1 MKSTFPIK
9 TVSIIF
15 VFIFAITAVLPA
27 KADFPRPKNYVNDYA
42 GVLSRSTLSKTNRIA
57 LELKQKTG
65 FEVAVAVVKN
75 LQGLDSY
82 RYANDLYTEW
92 SIGSKKD
99 EGVLLLIAPQER
111 KMKIEV
117 GYGAEGFLPDGLTGE
132 IADKY
137 IVPFLKKDDYNQGV
151 INGIAALASVAARHY
166 NVKISGTPEVKE
178 AETSTIGKIFR
189 LLIGLFVISLFLG
202 GRIGFLP
209 FLLLGGLGGR
219 GSGWSGGGSGF
230 GGFGGFGGGL
240 SGGGGVGRSF

>member
-1 MKSTFPIK
+1 MKSTLINK
-9 TVSIIF
+9 AGRLAL
-15 VFIFAITAVLPA
+15 VFFLAITVAVSA
-27 KADFPRPKNYVNDYA
+27 EVEFPRPQNYVNDYT
-42 GVLSRSTLSKTNRIA
+42 GVLTQATLSKTNRIV

-65 FEVAVAVVKN
+65 FETAVAIVKD

-82 RYANDLYTEW
+82 RYANELFAAW
-92 SIGSKKD
+92 GIGSKRD
-99 EGVLLLIAPQER
+99 EGVLLLISQQER

-137 IVPFLKKDDYNQGV
+137 IVPFLKENNYNQAVLNGV
-151 INGIAALASVAARHY
+151 GALVSVAAQHY
-166 NVKISGTPEVKE
+166 KVQISGTPKIKE

-189 LLIGLFVISLFLG
+189 LLLGLIVISLFLG

-219 GSGWSGGGSGF
+219 GSGWSGGDSGF